1 MTFIDF
7 SIVFWNI
14 YVFILRTFSE
24 LFNAS
29 VELPWATLKIMLALK
44 KLLGGSL
51 GAASGSLTAHNHSTD
66 SIDHDLGALADLLEA
81 LLVASRC
88 PRDLQSLQIRCPEL
102 LRTDFSLILS
112 CLRLIWS
119 SQHDI

>member
-1 MTFIDF
+1 MSTFF
-7 SIVFWNI
+7 F
-14 YVFILRTFSE
+14 LRSSSE
-24 LFNAS
+24 FFGAA
-29 VELPWATLKIMLALK
+29 VELSWATLNTILALK

-102 LRTDFSLILS
+102 LRTDFSLVLS